1 MSKKSKA
8 RREDLIR
15 EMSGL
20 RVLQK
25 PTRKQWKVPT
35 LPTPLRFFLGFTV
48 TVFFLSAAH
57 IWLK

>member
-25 PTRKQWKVPT
+25 PKARAWTV
-35 LPTPLRFFLGFTV
+35 PTPLRFLVGFTI
-48 TVFFLSAAH
+48 TTALLSAAH